1 MALTLDQIRQNENIK
16 SDRFG
21 MAAISYIFKAF
32 GDRIRSKEYWPWGK
46 DVNFPWNSD
55 YEETV
60 SNNNLYI
67 RKDLMLAIDCLD
79 EAIIRVYK
87 EMYETETKY
96 NDVSIKGFKKRLK
109 ELIAKLNTLDGISD
123 KINETS
129 KETTDKLA
137 ELENYE

>member
-21 MAAISYIFKAF
+21 MAAISYIFRAF

-46 DVNFPWNSD
+46 DINFPWNSD
-55 YEETV
+55 YEETT
-60 SNNNLYI
+60 SENGIYTQ
-67 RKDLMLAIDCLD
+67 KDLLLAIDCLD
-79 EAIIRVYK
+79 EAITRVYK
-87 EMYETETKY
+87 ETNENDTIY
-96 NDVSIKGFKKRLK
+96 NDISIKGFKNRLNK
-109 ELIAKLNTLDGISD
+109 LIMKLNIYDGISN

-129 KETTDKLA
+129 KETKDKIA